1 MRADTGRGNMGK
13 YIIALDQ
20 GTTSSRCILFDREG
34 KICSVAQKE
43 FTQIYPQPGWVEH
56 DPMEIW
62 SSQLAVA
69 MEAMGKIGAHYSD
82 ISAIGITNQ
91 RETTIVWDKE
101 TGEPVYNAIVWQCRR
116 TADQIEQLKKAG
128 WGEKI
133 RERTGLIPDAY
144 FSGSKISW
152 ILDHVEGC
160 LLYTSGIDISVGS
173 VMALAGVMTAKN
185 MTSVGIIP
193 ALILACAAA
202 VVVGCV
208 NGFCVGKLRLQAMV
222 ITLGM
227 QLAVRGAA
235 QVLCG
240 GRDIYF
246 NRLGKVGEELALWG
260 SYKIGGVVPI
270 QLVPIIISVIFVWIL
285 ADKTVLGRQ
294 IQAVGDSIKSSSL
307 AGINAAR
314 TLMIVYGLSAFLAA
328 FAGLFQAARV
338 TVAAGSSLGQLA
350 ELDAIAACL
359 LYTSRCV

>member
-1 MRADTGRGNMGK
+1 MAVLQK
-13 YIIALDQ
+13 YSAIAMLLFFIIFNSIFTNNFFAA
-20 GTTSSRCILFDREG
+20 GTLNNI
-34 KICSVAQKE
+34 I
-43 FTQIYPQPGWVEH
+43 TQICPTILCG
-56 DPMEIW
+56 
-62 SSQLAVA
+62 
-69 MEAMGKIGAHYSD
+69 MGMTLV
-82 ISAIGITNQ
+82 IS
-91 RETTIVWDKE
+91 
-101 TGEPVYNAIVWQCRR
+101 TG
-116 TADQIEQLKKAG
+116 
-128 WGEKI
+128 
-133 RERTGLIPDAY
+133 
-144 FSGSKISW
+144 
-152 ILDHVEGC
+152 
-160 LLYTSGIDISVGS
+160 GIDISVGS
-173 VMALAGVMTAKN
+173 VMALAGVMTAKI

-202 VVVGCV
+202 VVVGCI

-350 ELDAIAACL
+350 ELDAIAAVVIGRTPMSGGKAHVFGTIIGAL
-359 LYTSRCV
+359 IMQMITLTCVMNNIPDEYAQVLKAVIIVFAVFIQREQAK

>member
-1 MRADTGRGNMGK
+1 MAKTKQDQMAVLQK
-13 YIIALDQ
+13 YSAIAMLLFFIIFNSIFTNNFFAA
-20 GTTSSRCILFDREG
+20 GTLNNI
-34 KICSVAQKE
+34 I
-43 FTQIYPQPGWVEH
+43 TQICPTILCG
-56 DPMEIW
+56 
-62 SSQLAVA
+62 
-69 MEAMGKIGAHYSD
+69 MGMTLL
-82 ISAIGITNQ
+82 IS
-91 RETTIVWDKE
+91 
-101 TGEPVYNAIVWQCRR
+101 TG
-116 TADQIEQLKKAG
+116 
-128 WGEKI
+128 
-133 RERTGLIPDAY
+133 
-144 FSGSKISW
+144 
-152 ILDHVEGC
+152 
-160 LLYTSGIDISVGS
+160 GIDISVGS

-202 VVVGCV
+202 VVVGCI

-350 ELDAIAACL
+350 ELDAIAAVVIGGTPMSGGKAHVFGTIIGAL
-359 LYTSRCV
+359 IMQMITLTCVMNNIPDEYAQVLKAVIIVFAVFIQREQAK